1 MDLEKIKAI
10 ADDVKALYRHLHA
23 HPEIS
28 GEERETSRFLQEQMK
43 ALGYDLTVYDNFG
56 FHGDLKGD
64 EKGPTVALRADMDA
78 LPITEATQLP
88 FCSENPGLMHACGH
102 DMHMACLLGTARYF
116 AEHRHFPGN
125 LRLIFQPN
133 EEKDGGAEP
142 MVKEGVMKGVDYVMG
157 LHVSPDLLTGT
168 FGVLPGFMYASV
180 EDFKITLKGKGGHA
194 ANPERAVDP
203 IVCGGHVIVALQT
216 IVARRF
222 SPFTPAV
229 VTIGSVHGG
238 NKHNIIPSDMTIE
251 GTIRANTKENRDKLR
266 AHLTEIAECTA
277 KAHGCTCTVDIV
289 KGYVPLINDEKAT
302 ASVKQTLEETFGKDA
317 VITLPTPTMAAEDF
331 AYYLEEAPGTF
342 INLGVGRPGEKA
354 AIHTATFYP
363 EEDALYYGI
372 AAEVALAL
380 HFMNEEK

>member
-1 MDLEKIKAI
+1 M
-10 ADDVKALYRHLHA
+10 VKA
-23 HPEIS
+23 
-28 GEERETSRFLQEQMK
+28 
-43 ALGYDLTVYDNFG
+43 
-56 FHGDLKGD
+56 
-64 EKGPTVALRADMDA
+64 
-78 LPITEATQLP
+78 
-88 FCSENPGLMHACGH
+88 
-102 DMHMACLLGTARYF
+102 
-116 AEHRHFPGN
+116 
-125 LRLIFQPN
+125 
-133 EEKDGGAEP
+133 
-142 MVKEGVMKGVDYVMG
+142 GVMKGVDYVMD

-238 NKHNIIPSDMTIE
+238 NKHNIIPGEMTIE

-266 AHLTEIAECTA
+266 RDLIEIAEYTA
-277 KAHGCTCTVDIV
+277 KAHKCDCTVEII

-302 ASVKQTLEETFGKDA
+302 ATVKKAIEETFGKEA

-342 INLGVGRPGEKA
+342 INLAVGHPGEMA
-354 AIHTATFYP
+354 TIHTASFYP

-372 AAEVALAL
+372 AAEVASAL
-380 HFMNEEK
+380 HFMNEDK

>member
-1 MDLEKIKAI
+1 MDLGKIKTI
-10 ADDVKALYRHLHA
+10 AEDVKPLYRYLHA

-28 GEERETSRFLQEQMK
+28 GKEKETSRFLQEQMK
-43 ALGYDLTVYDNFG
+43 ALGYEITVYDNFG
-56 FHGDLKGD
+56 FHGDLKG
-64 EKGPTVALRADMDA
+64 EGEGPMVALRADMDA
-78 LPITEATQLP
+78 LPIEEATDLS
-88 FCSENPGLMHACGH
+88 FRSEHPGLMHACGH
-102 DMHMACLLGTARYF
+102 DMHMACLLGTAQYF
-116 AEHRHFPGN
+116 AEHRDFPGS

-133 EEKDGGAEP
+133 EEKDGGAEI
-142 MVKEGVMKGVDYVMG
+142 MVKEGVMKDVDFVMG

-168 FGVLPGFMYASV
+168 FGILTGFMYASV
-180 EDFKITLKGKGGHA
+180 GDFKITLKGKGGHA

-238 NKHNIIPSDMTIE
+238 NKHNIIPGEMTIE
-251 GTIRANTKENRDKLR
+251 GAIRANTKENRDKLR
-266 AHLTEIAECTA
+266 RHLTEIAEYTA
-277 KAHGCTCTVDIV
+277 KAHECECSVEIV

-302 ASVKQTLEETFGKDA
+302 ASVKLALEETFEKNA

-331 AYYLEEAPGTF
+331 AYYLEEAPGTY
-342 INLGVGRPGEKA
+342 INLGVGRPGERS
-354 AIHTATFYP
+354 AIHTANFCP

-372 AAEVALAL
+372 AAEVASAL
-380 HFMNEEK
+380 HFMNEDK